1 MEAKTMKQFSKIN
14 GKIFS
19 SDIML
24 KNPLL
29 FLLLKEG
36 KTSARRLVNRH
47 GEVEACTITEY
58 HTTDVFT
65 LANKLTCIIGG
76 AILSY
81 GLLVL
86 LIGLAPMPR

>member
-1 MEAKTMKQFSKIN
+1 MKQLSKIN
-14 GKIFS
+14 GKIYS

-29 FLLLKEG
+29 YFLLIEG
-36 KTSARRLVNRH
+36 DTKTKRLINKH
-47 GEVEACTITEY
+47 GEVEACTVTEY
-58 HTTDVFT
+58 KTSDILT
-65 LANKLTCIIGG
+65 LANKLACVIGG

>member
-1 MEAKTMKQFSKIN
+1 MKQFSKIN
-14 GKIFS
+14 GKIYNGE
-19 SDIML
+19 IML

-29 FLLLKEG
+29 YLLLIEG
-36 KTSARRLVNRH
+36 ETKTKRLVNKH
-47 GEVEACTITEY
+47 GEVEACEVTEY
-58 HTTDVFT
+58 HMTDVLT

>member
-1 MEAKTMKQFSKIN
+1 MKQFSKIN

-19 SDIML
+19 NDIML

-29 FLLLKEG
+29 YFLLIEG
-36 KTSARRLVNRH
+36 ETKIKRLVNRH
-47 GEVEACTITEY
+47 GEVEACTVTEY
-58 HTTDVFT
+58 KTSDILT
-65 LANKLTCIIGG
+65 LAKKLTCIIGG
-76 AILSY
+76 AVLAY